1 MQDEREGENA
11 EKNFFAALFTGG
23 LLRKDYLM
31 VSGLVLSPILMLV
44 MCFLLQESVNAEVAW
59 SIGAAI
65 SIPFLTYVRR
75 PVGARVCGVWLLRGT
90 GIEGRWCLVW
100 SSLMPFRLFLS
111 SRFMVVCY
119 TPPLRCFDCL
129 LDSRVGGRCR
139 SPSTSTP
146 SS

>member
-90 GIEGRWCLVW
+90 GIEGGSAVMVLPQALSVV
-100 SSLMPFRLFLS
+100 SLLS
-111 SRFMVVCY
+111 
-119 TPPLRCFDCL
+119 
-129 LDSRVGGRCR
+129 LDSRLLL
-139 SPSTSTP
+139 TP
-146 SS
+146 PPALL